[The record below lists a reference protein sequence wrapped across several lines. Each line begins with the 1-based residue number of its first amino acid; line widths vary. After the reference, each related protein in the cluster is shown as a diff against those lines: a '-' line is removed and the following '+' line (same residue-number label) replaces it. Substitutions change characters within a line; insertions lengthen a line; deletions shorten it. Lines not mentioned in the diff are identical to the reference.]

1 MIGALSFLACS
12 TQSNKPD
19 CVIVSPSM
27 GETLWKIAGR
37 SVDLS
42 QRALIMG
49 VLNVTPDSFSDGGE
63 FFRPERAIEHGARMA
78 AEGAQIIDVGGES
91 TRPGA
96 EPVSAEDE
104 LARVRTVIAKL
115 REKVPAFISIDTTKA
130 VVAREALAAGASI
143 INDVTGG
150 RADPEMMKLAA
161 EKKAAFIIMHMQ
173 GTPGTMQTNPH
184 YDDVVTEV
192 ADFFRQQYARA
203 LECGIDSMA
212 IAFDPGI
219 GFGKTV
225 EHNLALLASLPRLR
239 VHDRPIVV
247 GVSRKSSLGQ
257 MIGSAEMSDRLA
269 PTIAFTAL
277 LRERGA
283 NVLRVHDVKEN
294 VAALRVAEKLL
305 QTAT

>member
-1 MIGALSFLACS
+1 
-12 TQSNKPD
+12 
-19 CVIVSPSM
+19 M

-37 SVDLS
+37 TLDLS
-42 QRALIMG
+42 AHAMIMG

-63 FFRPERAIEHGARMA
+63 FFTTEKAVEQGKRMA

-96 EPVSAEDE
+96 EAVSADEE
-104 LARVRTVIAKL
+104 LARVIPVIAQL
-115 REKVPAFISIDTTKA
+115 HESVSAFISIDTSKA
-130 VVAREALAAGASI
+130 GVAREALQAGATI

-150 RADPEMMKLAA
+150 RADPEMFALAA
-161 EKKAAFIIMHMQ
+161 ERAAAFIIMHMQ
-173 GTPGTMQTNPH
+173 GTPRTMQAAPH
-184 YDDVVTEV
+184 YEDVVSDVTN
-192 ADFFRQQYARA
+192 FFRQQYERA

-225 EHNLALLASLPRLR
+225 EHNLSLLAHLDNLR
-239 VHDRPIVV
+239 IEERPLVV
-247 GVSRKSSLGQ
+247 GVSRKSSLGK
-257 MIGSAEMSDRLA
+257 MIGSNAMEDRLA

-294 VAALRVAEKLL
+294 VAALRVTEAMLE
-305 QTAT
+305 TAK

>member
-1 MIGALSFLACS
+1 MSEI
-12 TQSNKPD
+12 
-19 CVIVSPSM
+19 
-27 GETLWKIAGR
+27 LWQIAGR
-37 SVDLS
+37 AVDLS

-49 VLNVTPDSFSDGGE
+49 VLNVTPDSFCDGGE
-63 FFRPERAIEHGARMA
+63 FFAPEKAIQQGERMA
-78 AEGAQIIDVGGES
+78 AEGAGIIDVGGES

-96 EPVSAEDE
+96 APVSVEEE
-104 LARVRTVIAKL
+104 LARVLPVIAKL
-115 REKVPAFISIDTTKA
+115 HENIPAFISIDTTKA
-130 VVAREALAAGASI
+130 AVAREALAAGASI

-150 RADPEMMKLAA
+150 RGDSGMMTLAA
-161 EKKAAFIIMHMQ
+161 EKKAALIIMHMQ
-173 GTPGTMQTNPH
+173 GSPQTMQANPH
-184 YDDVVTEV
+184 YDDVVGEV

-225 EHNLALLASLPRLR
+225 EHNLKLLANLPRLR
-239 VHDRPIVV
+239 IHDRPIVV

-257 MIGSAEMSDRLA
+257 MIGSAEMNDRFA

-294 VAALRVAEKLL
+294 AAALRVTERLL
-305 QTAT
+305 ETTT